1 MNRSLRVSKAHR
13 PRFQTVGLHAVSEE
27 LNSTYVQFRKS
38 CTAPAETFT
47 SDVDPN
53 TLHVTAPPTARHSAS
68 TLAGDG
74 LRWNKTRDIIT
85 HETRV
90 PRSQRTAC
98 SVREVRLQWCM
109 CLTQHELAVQKK
121 TVVTHYTT
129 MTENGCTRESFESG
143 EKHEGSVYIE
153 SKAGWKR
160 HTYRARRP
168 RKVLR
173 LHKRRGPDIT
183 SAVIYYLKQTGDT
196 CTKKRLALSVVGE
209 DSAYTRVKSVLRK
222 LSHVFNVA
230 KTQKLILSSSGGW
243 QLLLKPDPSQE
254 SLPRGLDALGD
265 DAIIRDLRT
274 SALFVGKSHSVFVP
288 LRFAV
293 FVNVKHMSILTG
305 SGCVTLQPRGRG
317 TNYTCADVS
326 LDDASLAALPVATK
340 AALPA
345 VIMVADKT
353 TKQAGN
359 DGRKPEIITRLAAVV
374 DLLAAMV
381 PATSRLYLTR
391 SSAAGKPDPD
401 APEQIQL
408 QREDEFQRLHP
419 DNVYLH
425 SQDQLDLIFPGGMYH
440 PVFVVDSETRS
451 IEVGS
456 RAVHAYP
463 TWSSSYVCTGR
474 RRVRLVESS
483 WEALRKREISEPR
496 SLLAPSHGW
505 KLLAKLLV
513 ARAGSQTEQQPQ
525 VVLLRLFREKDKN
538 QEHWQEELLGWIEE
552 TSPLFVSCSACVPA
566 NVHEFRQI
574 LAADADTA
582 NNLIRLRT
590 EAPLKHVLAD
600 KMIQLYNINKEEL
613 YSMWDEATEHSAVDP
628 HTMEGVFT
636 RPINVPVF
644 RPIDPRD
651 VLVSP
656 ADSVVQQLYRLTPDK
671 YREIRDVRI
680 PN

>member
-230 KTQKLILSSSGGW
+230 KTQKLILSSSGGAG
-243 QLLLKPDPSQE
+243 
-254 SLPRGLDALGD
+254 RV
-265 DAIIRDLRT
+265 T
-274 SALFVGKSHSVFVP
+274 SAQEAK
-288 LRFAV
+288 LR
-293 FVNVKHMSILTG
+293 
-305 SGCVTLQPRGRG
+305 
-317 TNYTCADVS
+317 
-326 LDDASLAALPVATK
+326 
-340 AALPA
+340 
-345 VIMVADKT
+345 
-353 TKQAGN
+353 
-359 DGRKPEIITRLAAVV
+359 
-374 DLLAAMV
+374 
-381 PATSRLYLTR
+381 
-391 SSAAGKPDPD
+391 
-401 APEQIQL
+401 
-408 QREDEFQRLHP
+408 
-419 DNVYLH
+419 
-425 SQDQLDLIFPGGMYH
+425 
-440 PVFVVDSETRS
+440 
-451 IEVGS
+451 VGS
-456 RAVHAYP
+456 RNCLSASASNVICALPQRRYSGGGDIPAQELHQP
-463 TWSSSYVCTGR
+463 PIVDR
-474 RRVRLVESS
+474 NVLRRV
-483 WEALRKREISEPR
+483 
-496 SLLAPSHGW
+496 
-505 KLLAKLLV
+505 
-513 ARAGSQTEQQPQ
+513 
-525 VVLLRLFREKDKN
+525 
-538 QEHWQEELLGWIEE
+538 
-552 TSPLFVSCSACVPA
+552 
-566 NVHEFRQI
+566 
-574 LAADADTA
+574 
-582 NNLIRLRT
+582 
-590 EAPLKHVLAD
+590 
-600 KMIQLYNINKEEL
+600 
-613 YSMWDEATEHSAVDP
+613 HSA
-628 HTMEGVFT
+628 
-636 RPINVPVF
+636 
-644 RPIDPRD
+644 
-651 VLVSP
+651 S
-656 ADSVVQQLYRLTPDK
+656 A
-671 YREIRDVRI
+671 
-680 PN
+680 